1 MTSHDA
7 VVVGAGLAGLSA
19 ARHLAI
25 HGRDVVVLE
34 ASDAVGGRVRT
45 DRQDGLLLDRGFQVY
60 NPAYPEAARVLD
72 HAALDL
78 RPFVP
83 GVQVRTPRGPHHLG
97 DPRRRPLWAPGALS
111 PATGSVLGK
120 ARLAA
125 YLLRTASSPVSR
137 VLARPDGTAD
147 SALREAVGD
156 PVLVDTV
163 LRPFLAGVFLEPDLA
178 TSRHF
183 LDLVLR
189 SFATGIPSVPAAGMQ
204 AIPEQLAAALPDGT
218 VRLST
223 PALSVAP
230 GVVRTADGE
239 VRARTVIVAVDPA
252 TARVLLPGLDVPR
265 GRGVT
270 TWYFLADARARDL
283 TGGEPVIVVD
293 RDGPVVNTV
302 VLTHAAPSYAPAGHV
317 LVSASALGVHP
328 SRSMADAVR
337 AHLGLLYGVP
347 TARWEQVACYPI
359 AYALPAFEPPAS
371 VRRPVEVADGILVA
385 GDHRDTPSIQGAMV
399 SGRRAATAALRAGR
413 RLAA

>member
-1 MTSHDA
+1 MTRYDA

-19 ARHLAI
+19 ARHLAV
-25 HGRDVVVLE
+25 HGWDVIVLE

-45 DRQDGLLLDRGFQVY
+45 DRFDGLLLDHGFQVY

-78 RPFVP
+78 RPFAG
-83 GVQVRTPRGPHHLG
+83 GVQVRTPRGSHRLG
-97 DPRRRPLWAPGALS
+97 DPRRHPAWAPGALS

-125 YLLRTASSPVSR
+125 YLLRTAVTPVDR
-137 VLARPDGTAD
+137 VLARPDGTAAA
-147 SALREAVGD
+147 ALREAVGD

-189 SFATGIPSVPAAGMQ
+189 SFATGAPSVPAAGMQ
-204 AIPEQLAAALPDGT
+204 AIPEQLAAALPTGAL
-218 VRLST
+218 RLRT
-223 PALSVAP
+223 PARSVAP
-230 GVVRTADGE
+230 GVVQTSDGE
-239 VRARTVIVAVDPA
+239 VRARTVIVAADPV
-252 TARVLLPGLDVPR
+252 TAGALLPGLDVPR
-265 GRGVT
+265 GRAVT
-270 TWYFLADARARDL
+270 TWYFLADAPADAL
-283 TGGEPVIVVD
+283 TGGQPVIVVD
-293 RDGPVVNTV
+293 RHGPVVNTV
-302 VLTHAAPSYAPAGHV
+302 VLTHAAPSYASDGRV
-317 LVSASALGVHP
+317 LVSASALGFHQTGT
-328 SRSMADAVR
+328 MATAVR

-347 TARWEQVACYPI
+347 TTGWEQVGCYPI

-371 VRRPVEVADGILVA
+371 VRRPVHVADGIVVA